1 MEEKAGF
8 VESLLCLPM
17 MECDGELPSPQLLL
31 VMIFYH
37 RNREE
42 TRTDLVL
49 SCGSDVIA

>member
-17 MECDGELPSPQLLL
+17 MECDGELPSPQLLP